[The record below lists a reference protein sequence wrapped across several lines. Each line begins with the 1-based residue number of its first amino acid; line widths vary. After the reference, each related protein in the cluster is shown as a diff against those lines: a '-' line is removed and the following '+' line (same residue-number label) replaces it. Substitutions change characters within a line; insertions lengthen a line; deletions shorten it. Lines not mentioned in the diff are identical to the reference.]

1 MLMFFCASRSG
12 NGDGVGFVANRSV
25 LQRHHRTRHVVPV
38 RFDQIDFHRNSMDQ
52 LRQRVEHGALS

>member
-1 MLMFFCASRSG
+1 MLVVDVDFFCASRSG

-38 RFDQIDFHRNSMDQ
+38 RFDQIDFHWNSMDQ
-52 LRQRVEHGALS
+52 L